1 MKQYKSN
8 KNSKNMKENGNMKE
22 NNKKK
27 MSGLKK
33 VLVIVA
39 ASIGSLVVGLFLLG
53 VIIVALVPDDYSAM
67 ADSNVK
73 VEETTTGVEET
84 EAETTVPEESEPE
97 TTEVET
103 TALVETE
110 PEEGET
116 KEAMYEGAI
125 KVIIGGEI
133 YYKHPDYPDTLF
145 YYNEDG
151 YIEGSTAMSDD
162 TDSEWVDDGSGDVG
176 DTGEDGDAAYRITM
190 VQNAWPDEFPGI
202 TYGEVFDAQYRGQWY
217 GGYESDTDK
226 SKYAVFC
233 DGTYTAA
240 NGRGLNI
247 NIKFLVDDSGNCN
260 MTSLTLA
267 GKTQEDWK
275 ALAIMGDAF
284 LNYSMAQQTN
294 KLRNSLR

>member
-1 MKQYKSN
+1 
-8 KNSKNMKENGNMKE
+8 MKE

-33 VLVIVA
+33 VLVIAA

-97 TTEVET
+97 TTVEET
-103 TALVETE
+103 TAPVETE

-116 KEAMYEGAI
+116 KEAMYEGAT

-202 TYGEVFDAQYRGQWY
+202 TYGEVFNAQYRGQWY

-247 NIKFLVDDSGNCN
+247 NIKFLVDDSGNYRITELYLDGKKQDDWN
-260 MTSLTLA
+260 MLLT
-267 GKTQEDWK
+267 
-275 ALAIMGDAF
+275 INNAF
-284 LNYSMAQQTN
+284 YAYNTN
-294 KLRNSLR
+294 QYVNQLIQ